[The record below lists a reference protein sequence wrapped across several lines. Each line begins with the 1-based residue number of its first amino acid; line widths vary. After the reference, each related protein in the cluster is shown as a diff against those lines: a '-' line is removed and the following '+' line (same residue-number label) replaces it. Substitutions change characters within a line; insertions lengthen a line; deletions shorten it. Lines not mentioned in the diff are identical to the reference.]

1 MSTLLCITFI
11 VFHEDVLKKS
21 LFFTLHK
28 NIIDHTYQHGLIKS
42 KQMKK
47 LWKVLKTV
55 YIVCTFPPDYA
66 CVFELT
72 PALRNFS
79 FHKKT
84 SKSFCTML
92 GKNEWYVSIGSGYIL
107 YHDFWSYNLQYFIS
121 EKITY
126 NIYVRLTWIHGSWV
140 SDYNIFV

>member
-1 MSTLLCITFI
+1 MSTLLHITFI

-21 LFFTLHK
+21 IFVTLHK

-72 PALRNFS
+72 PALRNFW

-84 SKSFCTML
+84 SRK
-92 GKNEWYVSIGSGYIL
+92 V
-107 YHDFWSYNLQYFIS
+107 
-121 EKITY
+121 
-126 NIYVRLTWIHGSWV
+126 
-140 SDYNIFV
+140 FVQC